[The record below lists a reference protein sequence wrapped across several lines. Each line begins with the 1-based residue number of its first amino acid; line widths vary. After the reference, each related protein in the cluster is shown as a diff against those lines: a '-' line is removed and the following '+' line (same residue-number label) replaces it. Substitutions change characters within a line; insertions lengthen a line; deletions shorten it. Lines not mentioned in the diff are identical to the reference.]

1 MNQSLKK
8 VGASRQ
14 KMFGPRGILVCGFS
28 TDHRKAILKMFGD
41 KKFNK
46 ISVIFTGEK
55 DSDTLLKNIFGRDHQ
70 TGMEE
75 TCGLAPAIIM
85 SGLTEQELHY
95 TMTTYKKTGLPRP
108 LWATLT
114 PTSQNWTVTA
124 LVDELNSE
132 RLHFE
137 K

>member
-1 MNQSLKK
+1 
-8 VGASRQ
+8 
-14 KMFGPRGILVCGFS
+14 
-28 TDHRKAILKMFGD
+28 
-41 KKFNK
+41 
-46 ISVIFTGEK
+46 
-55 DSDTLLKNIFGRDHQ
+55 
-70 TGMEE
+70 MEE